1 MLVTGSA
8 HLVLSHLNGLLID
21 DPGDG
26 LGERGRGQGA
36 RVRPVISAGGQQA
49 GGLEGA
55 QGRPRVLG
63 GGGGW
68 SQGGRGGQ
76 GARFSSR
83 PGGGASLR

>member
-63 GGGGW
+63 R
-68 SQGGRGGQ
+68 GGRVESGG
-76 GARFSSR
+76 
-83 PGGGASLR
+83 PGRAGRSL